1 MELIGNHAKQIM
13 ESCKVKARAAGLKFS
28 DETMEYIVTNRDL
41 IWLKP
46 KVNVPTLYDYWIDD
60 MEILQD
66 KTVYKFYPNNPY
78 ETVINSRPPLSYFN
92 DNNPDWLNVMLFY
105 HVLGHID
112 FLQNN
117 LYFKETWNDDFVGQ
131 ALADKRLIT
140 ELRQEQG
147 QESRWVDYIIEFSRG
162 IDNLV
167 GFYSEL
173 ENENHPS
180 LNQEQEKVD
189 FYFGGFLGEFAQA
202 KSRDYNEEI
211 SKYNQCIRDFGQTT
225 GIGVFFEDSKKKY
238 PEFSKIFEKRQRDK
252 KTKPNDLLQYL
263 MENSPVLNQG
273 KNNWMK
279 KVMQV
284 VRSTSLYFAP
294 QIRTKIMNE
303 GWASFW
309 HDKLFMEDDRIKG
322 HGADYARLNA
332 GVVSM
337 SHTGLNPYALGLKLI
352 EYLYELEAEGK
363 LNYDFEKIK
372 DQHQRK
378 RFDQQTGRGL
388 DYLFFIRENFND
400 STLINFLSDED
411 FQDFVTKNQLFVAGK
426 RLNPDTGRPE
436 HYIKS
441 RRAKDYRRM
450 VNNHLYHPPYITFEQ
465 TKAADEK
472 ETKGGAL
479 FLTHHFEG
487 KPLLAKHIPNTMLGI
502 EYLWG
507 GPVVLETT
515 EIILKNGDDEDLP
528 PQYRPLY
535 GEDPDISWKKQRV
548 KYTMEKRK
556 LTKEIF
562 EEKSPQNTG

>member
-1 MELIGNHAKQIM
+1 MELISNHAKQIM
-13 ESCKVKARAAGLKFS
+13 ESCKAKARAAGLKFS

-41 IWLKP
+41 IWLSAKN
-46 KVNVPTLYDYWIDD
+46 NVPTLYDYWLDD
-60 MEILQD
+60 VGVIKD

-78 ETVINSRPPLSYFN
+78 ETVINSRPPLSYYN

-117 LYFKETWNDDFVGQ
+117 RYFEETRNDDFVGQ
-131 ALADKRLIT
+131 ALADKRLIA

-147 QESRWVDYIIEFSRG
+147 QESRWVDYVIEFSRG

-173 ENENHPS
+173 NKNDLPTM
-180 LNQEQEKVD
+180 NQEQEKVD

-202 KSRDYNEEI
+202 KSRDYDEEVARH
-211 SKYNQCIRDFGQTT
+211 NQCIREFGQTT
-225 GIGVFFEDSKKKY
+225 GISVFFEDSKKKY
-238 PEFSKIFEKRQRDK
+238 PEFAKIFEKRTREK
-252 KTKPNDLLQYL
+252 KTKPNDLLQFL
-263 MENSPVLNQG
+263 MENSPVINQG

-284 VRSTSLYFAP
+284 VRSTSLYFQP
-294 QIRTKIMNE
+294 QIRTKILNE

-309 HDKLFMEDDRIKG
+309 HDKLFMEDDRITG
-322 HGADYARLNA
+322 HGADYAKLNA

-337 SHTGLNPYALGLKLI
+337 SHIGLNPYALGLKLI
-352 EYLYELEAEGK
+352 DCLYELAAKGK
-363 LNYDFEKIK
+363 LNYNFEKIK

-378 RFDQQTGRGL
+378 QFDQQTGRGL

-411 FQDFVTKNQLFVAGK
+411 FQDFVAKNQLFVMGT
-426 RLNPDTGRPE
+426 RLNPDTKRQE

-441 RRAKDYRRM
+441 RRATDYRQM
-450 VNNHLYHPPYITFEQ
+450 INNHLYHPPHITFE
-465 TKAADEK
+465 KAE
-472 ETKGGAL
+472 EAL
-479 FLTHHFEG
+479 CLTHHFEG

-515 EIILKNGDDEDLP
+515 EIVLTDADDDDDLP
-528 PQYRPLY
+528 PQYRQLY
-535 GEDPDISWKKQRV
+535 GEDSDCWKQQRV
-548 KYTMEKRK
+548 RYTMEKRK
-556 LTKEIF
+556 LSKKIIKEA
-562 EEKSPQNTG
+562 SPQNTG